1 MKSLVKSRREITQR
15 NAQRGKLIVDHN
27 LCATMINTES
37 CLFQIHGDMAHRLV
51 AGLWGPLCATLLSIR
66 LGVKERDERVDS
78 KRRFIPF

>member
-1 MKSLVKSRREITQR
+1 
-15 NAQRGKLIVDHN
+15 
-27 LCATMINTES
+27 MINTES

-78 KRRFIPF
+78 KRRFIPVRIFATLAQSSDLQLKIHKAE